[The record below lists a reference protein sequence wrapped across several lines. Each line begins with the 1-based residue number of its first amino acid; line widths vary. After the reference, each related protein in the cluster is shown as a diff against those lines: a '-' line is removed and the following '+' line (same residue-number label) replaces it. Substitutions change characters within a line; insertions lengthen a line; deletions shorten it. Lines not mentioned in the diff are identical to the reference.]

1 MAGTLT
7 IGTLSD
13 GTNSTSSTNA
23 IMGSAKA
30 WVNFNGTI
38 TSGENRRASFNVS
51 SVTRNSTGDYTIN
64 MTNALTDANWV
75 LVGTRDWETGNTQS
89 VTVQVVGAQTK
100 TASSARIY
108 CLGTTASANDSPT
121 VHVAIFR

>member
-30 WVNFNGTI
+30 WVNFNI
-38 TSGENRRASFNVS
+38 SGSSCTATASYNVS
-51 SVTRNSTGDYTIN
+51 SITYSSAGVYVVNL
-64 MTNALTDANWV
+64 TNALTDANFSSAITCTQGGTGYIATC
-75 LVGTRDWETGNTQS
+75 GTRTTTSCQI
-89 VTVQVVGAQTK
+89 K
-100 TASSARIY
+100 TFGQAGSSADA
-108 CLGTTASANDSPT
+108 TNVSAS
-121 VHVAIFR
+121 IFR